1 MKLKHYSAFSYLL
14 TFTFFLQM
22 IGMLVSN
29 LNSVATVMAI
39 IQDITTTTI
48 QEHAKHFPILDA
60 VETTTISYIGIFAG

>member
-1 MKLKHYSAFSYLL
+1 
-14 TFTFFLQM
+14 M

-60 VETTTISYIGIFAG
+60 VETTTISCIGIFAT